1 MATKEYDPVPLK
13 ARMGAHGY
21 WLVDVSVSPW
31 QRMTIMVCKVGI
43 TPDKAIADAL
53 TTVRPALGRK

>member
-1 MATKEYDPVPLK
+1 MPPKVYDPVALS

-31 QRMTIMVCKVGI
+31 QRMTIMVCEVGI
-43 TPDKAIADAL
+43 TPDKAIAAAL
-53 TTVRPALGRK
+53 ATVAPALGRE